1 MISKIILY
9 HQYNMFMKLI
19 NITKSVLL
27 LILFIAVGCT
37 GNQKKSQASNSENE
51 TNAEFPN
58 AQYAGE
64 YEFLISKPGDPF
76 GIVYIYCQEGD
87 TISFYLNVCMGAPT
101 YNTGELS
108 GALEIADDK
117 GVFKSSEFGDCIL
130 EFVFADNSVKISQQE
145 GGYECGFGKGVS
157 VNNTFVRKRDEI
169 SSFPAGKI
177 SEEMLWEIFMKIPE
191 DDIPEYWPWPIK
203 TDRQRRLT
211 KINKHLKIQHEKY
224 DNHLRYDETNR
235 DGVRNFMGL
244 SGYPTDDEKKIIVL
258 FYIGGGVDI
267 FSTPFKQTYEYDIAT
282 GELNAIEC
290 PIDPYTEDEFFDESF
305 LTSKHLQQL
314 RASFSSPNKD
324 EYINYVGID
333 RDGFNVY
340 FATYDAFDDW
350 DEYVEHADV
359 VRTFYDYDNDCV
371 RREWNGKRF
380 VKTER
385 KTPDFLIIDKSAGR
399 FKIGEQISNPYQSDD
414 NVDYKMERTERT
426 ETREG
431 TEEKIIEYAFSRYS
445 DTMLIIKPMY
455 DYTTDAYTDKTGEI
469 IILSEKYKTKDM
481 IGINSTIDDFIKI
494 YPDYRLW
501 WTYVSDMY
509 VLESET
515 AGENIQFLLDA
526 DDCIITPNTDSDITI
541 LSRDD
546 FKKDTQIKKIRIR

>member
-1 MISKIILY
+1 
-9 HQYNMFMKLI
+9 MKLI
-19 NITKSVLL
+19 SIIKSLIL
-27 LILFIAVGCT
+27 LILFIAVGCA
-37 GNQKKSQASNSENE
+37 GNQKSKSENE
-51 TNAEFPN
+51 TNSEFPN
-58 AQYAGE
+58 ARYAGE
-64 YEFLISKPGDPF
+64 YEFSISEPGTPF
-76 GIVYIYCQEGD
+76 GRVYIYCQEGD
-87 TISFYLNVCMGAPT
+87 SISFDLYVCAGAPN
-101 YNTGELS
+101 YNTGELY
-108 GALEIADDK
+108 GTLEIANGK
-117 GVFKSSEFGDCIL
+117 GLFKSSEFGNCVLD
-130 EFVFADNSVKISQQE
+130 FTFTDNSVKISQQE
-145 GGYECGFGKGVS
+145 GGYECGFGNGVS
-157 VNNTFVRKRDEI
+157 VNNTFVRKQDEI

-191 DDIPEYWPWPIK
+191 EDMPEYWSWPIK

-211 KINKHLKIQHEKY
+211 KINKQLKNQHDKY
-224 DNHLRYDETNR
+224 DNHLCYDETIR

-244 SGYPTDDEKKIIVL
+244 SGYMTDDEKKIIAL
-258 FYIGGGVDI
+258 FYEGGGVDI
-267 FSTPFKQTYEYDIAT
+267 FSTPFKQTYEYNIAT
-282 GELNAIEC
+282 GELTTIEC
-290 PIDPYTEDEFFDESF
+290 PIDPYTEDEFFDEPF

-314 RASFSSPNKD
+314 RASFRSPNRD
-324 EYINYVGID
+324 EYINYVGMD

-350 DEYVEHADV
+350 DEYIEHADV
-359 VRTFYDYDNDCV
+359 VRTFYDYDNDRV

-380 VKTER
+380 VKTKR
-385 KTPDFLIIDKSAGR
+385 NIPDFLIIDKSAGR
-399 FKIGEQISNPYQSDD
+399 FKIGEQIKNPYPFDD
-414 NVDYKMERTERT
+414 DEAYKMERTERT

-431 TEEKIIEYAFSRYS
+431 TEEKIIEFAFSRYGN
-445 DTMLIIKPMY
+445 TMLIIKPMY
-455 DYTTDAYTDKTGEI
+455 DYATDAYTDKTGEI
-469 IILSEKYKTKDM
+469 IIVSEKYKTKDM

-546 FKKDTQIKKIRIR
+546 FKKDAQIKKIRIF